1 MPCLLRLL
9 LSQALASAMADKA
22 CPESGCPYS
31 SQAVPPVLLQV
42 LITFSSYHSSAVTQ
56 AVPCGRAGLTLSG
69 ANTCS
74 GPRSQS
80 LCACHTTPPYQG
92 RCSQCWL
99 SLPGFLHR
107 RWLGLLRL
115 LCLSFACV
123 LVVSAGVL
131 VVAAQHGLEG
141 QAMYRQNCTAVEGV
155 TRA

>member
-1 MPCLLRLL
+1 VPCLLRLL

-42 LITFSSYHSSAVTQ
+42 LITFSSYHCSAVTH
-56 AVPCGRAGLTLSG
+56 AVPCCRAGLTLSG

-74 GPRSQS
+74 ARRSQS

-99 SLPGFLHR
+99 SLPVFLHR

-115 LCLSFACV
+115 LCLCAGSICWCAGSGC
-123 LVVSAGVL
+123 SAQFGGAGNV
-131 VVAAQHGLEG
+131 
-141 QAMYRQNCTAVEGV
+141 QANCTAVEGV
-155 TRA
+155 TKA